1 MQANPHKV
9 HTGFK
14 RILFATKYSY
24 EGIFAGL
31 RHESALR
38 QEMGLALLMLPAAFW
53 IGTNWLEVSVLC
65 ITVVLVLI
73 VELLNSGIEAVVDRV
88 SMDHHPL
95 SKLAKDYGSAAVHLS
110 LLLCLGVWVA
120 AIVHRW
126 GH

>member
-1 MQANPHKV
+1 MQTNPHKA
-9 HTGFK
+9 HSGFK

-24 EGIFAGL
+24 QGLYAGL
-31 RHESALR
+31 KHESALR
-38 QEMGLALLMLPAAFW
+38 QEMTLALLMLPAAFW
-53 IGTNWLEVSVLC
+53 IGTTWLEVSVLC

-73 VELLNSGIEAVVDRV
+73 TELLNSGIEAGVDRV
-88 SMDHHPL
+88 SMEHHHL
-95 SKLAKDYGSAAVHLS
+95 SKMAKDYGSAAVHLS